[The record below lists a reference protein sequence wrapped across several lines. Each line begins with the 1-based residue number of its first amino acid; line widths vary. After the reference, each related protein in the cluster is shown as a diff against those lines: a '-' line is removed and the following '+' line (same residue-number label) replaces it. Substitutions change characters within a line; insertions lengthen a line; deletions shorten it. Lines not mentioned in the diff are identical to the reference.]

1 MQKKYVIDLRGY
13 DGKLRELISTGLQ
26 EHSFKLG
33 WKGIPSKNPGK
44 VAYTDEP
51 VLYFDNDENIRHSSF
66 VDGCLDNTP
75 ISPADFLA
83 LTTEDVKDNSGTASA
98 ACTDPKP
105 EPTIWDGAPDWATHA
120 RVRWGK
126 PEYPEGM
133 NETFSELYTR
143 ELPKTRARQIA
154 EKEGYEIAEKY
165 GWNTA
170 ARELIVTRIESALNK
185 YAEELKA
192 QVGEP

>member
-1 MQKKYVIDLRGY
+1 MLKEYVIDLRGY
-13 DGKLRELISTGLQ
+13 DGKLRKLISTGLQ
-26 EHSFKLG
+26 EHGFRLG

-83 LTTEDVKDNSGTASA
+83 LTTEDVQDNSGTASA
-98 ACTDPKP
+98 ACTDKKPGFEPKQWVLGRDNP
-105 EPTIWDGAPDWATHA
+105 NQCWCLDRFSHYTDDL
-120 RVRWGK
+120 
-126 PEYPEGM
+126 EYICLGRCMWEKIIPYEG
-133 NETFSELYTR
+133 NEHLC
-143 ELPKTRARQIA
+143 
-154 EKEGYEIAEKY
+154 G
-165 GWNTA
+165 
-170 ARELIVTRIESALNK
+170 
-185 YAEELKA
+185 

>member
-1 MQKKYVIDLRGY
+1 MLKEYVIDLRGY

-26 EHSFKLG
+26 EHGFRLG
-33 WKGIPSKNPGK
+33 WIWSTGK
-44 VAYTDEP
+44 HVHHTREN
-51 VLYFDNDENIRHSSF
+51 VLYFDADGEMCHNEYIDNSF
-66 VDGCLDNTP
+66 NNTP

-83 LTTEDVKDNSGTASA
+83 LTTEDVQDNSGTTSA
-98 ACTDPKP
+98 ACTP
-105 EPTIWDGAPDWATHA
+105 EKLGFDTSVWDGAPDWATNA
-120 RVRWGK
+120 RVRWTN
-126 PEYPEGM
+126 PDYPEGM